1 MLLKK
6 SGSKA
11 SRADVTF
18 GADVTLSIAF
28 DELLVRRELLIDRS
42 LGVGALPACSSYG
55 RASLSVL
62 SSSVGGRLHKGIF
75 EAATFHR

>member
-28 DELLVRRELLIDRS
+28 DELLVRRELLIDP
-42 LGVGALPACSSYG
+42 ALAWELFL
-55 RASLSVL
+55 RVVL
-62 SSSVGGRLHKGIF
+62 TAEHG
-75 EAATFHR
+75 